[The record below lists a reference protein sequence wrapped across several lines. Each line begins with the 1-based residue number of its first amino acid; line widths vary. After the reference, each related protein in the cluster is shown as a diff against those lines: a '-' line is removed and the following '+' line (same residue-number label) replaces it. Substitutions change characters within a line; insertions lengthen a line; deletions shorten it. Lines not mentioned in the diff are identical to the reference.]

1 MNLLTILALLI
12 LAVCAIGGLARGFVK
27 TVFTLVGLVA
37 AIAAAVFLSPHLSSY
52 LAETSL
58 YDDIETQVEKAVDD
72 TGSSQE
78 GLTMGDAARIFALPS
93 MLSSELQSSS
103 EGYPEGGL
111 TAYTVTY
118 VTGKII
124 DVIAFIIVLAAV
136 WIIIALIAHALDHL
150 ARKPVLNALN
160 RFGGLAI
167 GLLKGMLILWIF
179 CLLIMLAVSFNIGND
194 LYAQI
199 QESTFLSWVY
209 DNNLLLTLL
218 GGLIGA

>member
-1 MNLLTILALLI
+1 M
-12 LAVCAIGGLARGFVK
+12 
-27 TVFTLVGLVA
+27 
-37 AIAAAVFLSPHLSSY
+37 
-52 LAETSL
+52 
-58 YDDIETQVEKAVDD
+58 
-72 TGSSQE
+72 
-78 GLTMGDAARIFALPS
+78 
-93 MLSSELQSSS
+93 
-103 EGYPEGGL
+103 
-111 TAYTVTY
+111 
-118 VTGKII
+118 
-124 DVIAFIIVLAAV
+124 
-136 WIIIALIAHALDHL
+136 
-150 ARKPVLNALN
+150 LNALN